1 MTDPQPNNPITNP
14 TESVYLSRTGIGT
27 VKPAAGHDEDC
38 YGNGCEECQVH
49 AEKCVCQYCVAYR
62 VEHPAPAE
70 PDPYEHLR
78 EAMPHPNQLDL
89 AQTFIHMYTGQ
100 FAYDRDGRWHQW
112 DWDRWAEE
120 THLTFEIGQHVR
132 AMLGGTKAKAEA
144 KKAWL
149 NVNTFRAIAELVKHS
164 LAAEW
169 DKGPLVGLPDGCAL
183 DTTTG
188 RIVVNGWQHY
198 ISRYLPD
205 AISTASTAPS
215 ERWITFVMESLSH
228 YATADRQAIHD
239 YLQQYVGSA
248 LTGDC
253 RDEAMVFLY
262 GPPGTGKSTF
272 AETLLQCFG
281 EYGATI
287 AGERVAKDHSQH
299 LQWLAGLRGKR
310 LVAITE
316 LPQRGKWQ
324 TSVMDQLISGEMIE
338 ANRMR
343 ADSINF
349 QSQAHILATGN
360 HRPSAKASSG
370 IWRRLHIIQFQNRP
384 GNPDKGLKAHLK
396 GELPGI
402 FNWVLEGLH
411 KWIANGR
418 QLATP
423 YVLTADTGDYK
434 ASVDPVHQFAMEH
447 LELTPD
453 GAVTVDEIYGAMENW
468 WQPT

>member
-38 YGNGCEECQVH
+38 YGNDCEECEVH
-49 AEKCVCQYCVAYR
+49 AEKCVCPYCVAYR

-89 AQTFIHMYTGQ
+89 AQSFIRMYKGH
-100 FAYDRDGRWHQW
+100 FAYDRAGIWRQW
-112 DWDRWAEE
+112 DWDRWEPE
-120 THLTFEIGQHVR
+120 TRLTFEIGQHVK
-132 AMLGGTKAKAEA
+132 AMLGWAEAKAEA

-149 NVNTFRAIAELVKHS
+149 NLPTFRAVAELAQHS

-169 DKGPLVGLPDGCAL
+169 DTGPLVGMPDGCAL

-343 ADSINF
+343 ADSDQFPVPGAHLGNW
-349 QSQAHILATGN
+349 QSQAVGQGIYGHMEAVAHNPVSEQARQSRQEPQGAAQRRTARHLQLGAGWPSQVDSERAATGN
-360 HRPSAKASSG
+360 AVRPDCRH
-370 IWRRLHIIQFQNRP
+370 RRLQGISGPRTPVCNGAP
-384 GNPDKGLKAHLK
+384 GANPR
-396 GELPGI
+396 
-402 FNWVLEGLH
+402 W
-411 KWIANGR
+411 GR
-418 QLATP
+418 
-423 YVLTADTGDYK
+423 YR
-434 ASVDPVHQFAMEH
+434 
-447 LELTPD
+447 
-453 GAVTVDEIYGAMENW
+453 
-468 WQPT
+468 